1 MTTRLRAFAVAG
13 LLLAAACAG
22 AGTTRPNPA
31 SGPVTGPDHPVRI
44 EARRVPLGVGGATL
58 APGVRY
64 AGGLALYG
72 AKLHGLSD
80 LKLDGDRAWAVSD
93 FGDLVRFT
101 IRLDTSGRLVGAT
114 NAVSRALL
122 DADGLPLTPKRR
134 ADAEGL
140 ARLDDGR
147 LLVSFEGDD
156 RIWAYGPDGDGPP
169 TPLRRPDVPFPE
181 NAGMEGLSVAPG
193 GWLVLGESGGAWVCD
208 AAACRV
214 LPAAPA
220 PPDDGFRFTSADRD
234 SAGGWFVV
242 ERFYAPPLDLRVR
255 VRRMAGD
262 GALGPVLI
270 ALRPPASV
278 DNFEGLAVQATPH
291 GARLYLLSDDNA
303 FPLEKTL
310 LLAFDVPN
318 A

>member
-1 MTTRLRAFAVAG
+1 MTIRLRFLAVAG

-22 AGTTRPNPA
+22 AGTTRP
-31 SGPVTGPDHPVRI
+31 GPLAGPDRPVRI
-44 EARRVPLGVGGATL
+44 ETRRVPLGVGGAIL

-72 AKLHGLSD
+72 ANLHGLSD
-80 LKLDGDRAWAVSD
+80 LKLDGARAWAVSD

-101 IRLDTSGRLVGAT
+101 IRLDASGRLVGASE
-114 NAVSRALL
+114 AVSRALA

-156 RIWAYGPDGDGPP
+156 RIWAYGPNGGGRPA
-169 TPLRRPDVPFPE
+169 PLRRPDVAFPSNE
-181 NAGMEGLSVAPG
+181 GMEGLSVAPG
-193 GWLVLGESGGAWVCD
+193 GWLVLGEGGGAWICD
-208 AAACRV
+208 DSACGALPVV
-214 LPAAPA
+214 L
-220 PPDDGFRFTSADRD
+220 DDGFRFTSADRD
-234 SAGGWFVV
+234 PAGGWFVV

-255 VRRMAGD
+255 VRRMAKD

-278 DNFEGLAVQATPH
+278 DNFEGIAAQATPH

-303 FPLEKTL
+303 HPLEKTL
-310 LLAFDVPN
+310 LLAFDVPD